1 MYAGKVVEEAP
12 VEALFANPRHPYTQ
26 GLIRSIPRVDRA
38 AVQKER
44 LEAIPGTVPS
54 LLNPPTGCR
63 FAARCKYAMDIC
75 VRAMPPLKDVGPGH
89 RVACVL

>member
-1 MYAGKVVEEAP
+1 MRIQLDRRSQRSQHDRRPIILPVRAGQQLHGEP
-12 VEALFANPRHPYTQ
+12 P
-26 GLIRSIPRVDRA
+26 GDR
-38 AVQKER
+38 R
-44 LEAIPGTVPS
+44 LATLAAIPGSVPS